1 MHLHM
6 DKLCKQYYI
15 AVKLNYIDWPVDD
28 IMKVHQQS
36 CESPL
41 EQLCDM
47 YMDNYI
53 NGTDHTDTQMIL
65 VSFW

>member
-1 MHLHM
+1 MHLHT
-6 DKLCKQYYI
+6 DKLCKQNNV

-41 EQLCDM
+41 EQLRDM
-47 YMDNYI
+47 YRDNYV
-53 NGTDHTDTQMIL
+53 NGTDHTNIL
-65 VSFW
+65 MVLVCFW